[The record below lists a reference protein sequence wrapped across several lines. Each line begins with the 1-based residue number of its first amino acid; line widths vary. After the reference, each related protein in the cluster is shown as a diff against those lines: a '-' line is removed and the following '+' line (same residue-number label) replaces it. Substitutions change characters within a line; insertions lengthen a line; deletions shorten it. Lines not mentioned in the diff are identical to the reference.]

1 MLRHIIAGTAF
12 MTSPIHKASTVFN
25 KWDEEQGSLHR
36 IVTLCIM
43 IRGKDGPAHFAIAD
57 YSQKS

>member
-1 MLRHIIAGTAF
+1 